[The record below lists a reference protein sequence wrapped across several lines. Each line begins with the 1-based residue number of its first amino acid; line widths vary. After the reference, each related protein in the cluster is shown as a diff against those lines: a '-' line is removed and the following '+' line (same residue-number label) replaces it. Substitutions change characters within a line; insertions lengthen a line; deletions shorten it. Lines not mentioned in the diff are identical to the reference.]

1 MKTALVTGACGF
13 VGSHMVEELL
23 QKGDY
28 KVRATDLETASKKYL
43 EGLDVEFISGNLT
56 NKEDMKKVCS
66 GVDVIFN
73 VASFFDFAGPWEKLY
88 KVNVEGMRN
97 ICEEAVEAKVKRF
110 IHWSTGGVYG
120 PPIKE
125 HLPVTEKHPL
135 GAFNNYEKAKLMQE
149 QVGMEFYQ
157 KYSLPIT
164 IIRPGGVIYGPRNI
178 YGGWDIFKLLKIFKI
193 GFSISSIKNRVAF
206 VHVKD
211 IVGAAVFL
219 SENDS
224 AIGQPYNVGDDTAY
238 TQEEFTQYIC
248 SLLGIKCLRIYVPL
262 GVLKIVVKTLHKIT
276 SLIEKR
282 IYPKKLLVDSDT
294 ILYVLNDYYFVS
306 NKLKQLGYKLRYPD
320 VKEGI
325 KEVVSWYKKEGML

>member
-23 QKGDY
+23 QRGDY
-28 KVRATDLETASKKYL
+28 KVRATNLSSACRKHID
-43 EGLDVEFISGNLT
+43 GLNVEFIPGDLT
-56 NKEDMKKVCS
+56 NKEDMKNVCE
-66 GVDVIFN
+66 GIDIIFN
-73 VASFFDFAGPWEKLY
+73 VASSFDFAAPWEKLY

-97 ICEEAVEAKVKRF
+97 ICEAAVESKVKRF

-120 PPIKE
+120 PPLKE
-125 HLPVTEKHPL
+125 HLPVTEEHPL
-135 GAFNNYEKAKLMQE
+135 GAFNNYEKSKLMQE

-157 KYSLPIT
+157 KNNLPIT

-178 YGGWDIFKLLKIFKI
+178 YGGWDIFKVLKIFKMGAVI
-193 GFSISSIKNRVAF
+193 ANLSNRVAF

-224 AIGQPYNVGDDTAY
+224 AIGQVYNVGDDTAY
-238 TQEEFTQYIC
+238 TQGEFTQHIC
-248 SLLGIKCLRIYVPL
+248 SLLGIRY
-262 GVLKIVVKTLHKIT
+262 LKLYIPISILKVVINIAYKI
-276 SLIEKR
+276 SSAIERK

-294 ILYVLNDYYFVS
+294 ILYVLNNYYFVS

-325 KEVVSWYKKEGML
+325 KSAIEWYKREGML